1 MKVTVSRDGAVIGVY
16 ERKDIQAAVADG
28 SLNSDDRY
36 FIQGM
41 HGWLPLS
48 NLTKTPRIRKTDD
61 KSTSEHRSI
70 PSTAKHSWKR
80 AATSA
85 GFAIVIVAGC
95 AALLS
100 PNYWSQG
107 LSAAGGLMLLF
118 AARTLS

>member
-41 HGWLPLS
+41 LEWLPLS
-48 NLTKTPRIRKTDD
+48 NLTKTPRRRKTED
-61 KSTSEHRSI
+61 KTPSEHMSV

-80 AATSA
+80 SATSA
-85 GFAIVIVAGC
+85 GYAIVIVAAF

-107 LSAAGGLMLLF
+107 LSAAGGLMLIF

>member
-41 HGWLPLS
+41 LEWLPLS
-48 NLTKTPRIRKTDD
+48 NLTKTPRIRETED
-61 KSTSEHRSI
+61 KSTPERRSI
-70 PSTAKHSWKR
+70 PSTEKHSWKR

-85 GFAIVIVAGC
+85 GYAIVIVAAF
-95 AALLS
+95 AALLG
-100 PNYWSQG
+100 PNYWSKG
-107 LSAAGGLMLLF
+107 LSAAGGLMLIF